1 MKHRIVPTLPTMAQ
15 LRAADER
22 YATGHPHEDIYFAMV
37 KAAPPYVP
45 SEADIEAVARA
56 MCWADGGDVCT
67 VCKDQGQCSAAIEV
81 LDDRN
86 YVDMARAAASALLK
100 RMGGHG

>member
-45 SEADIEAVARA
+45 TEADIEAVARA
-56 MCWADGGDVCT
+56 ICGTLLSECCAKGDPVKCCVDGEYT
-67 VCKDQGQCSAAIEV
+67 EA
-81 LDDRN
+81 
-86 YVDMARAAASALLK
+86 ARAAASALLK
-100 RMGGHG
+100 RMG